1 MNEFKKYVKF
11 GITEMKEWDSN
22 EDMSNVSVS
31 KEDIDN
37 GSPKIGDMI
46 ARNSNNYKDQ
56 WLINKDYFD
65 KNYVLYEEK

>member
-1 MNEFKKYVKF
+1 
-11 GITEMKEWDSN
+11 
-22 EDMSNVSVS
+22 
-31 KEDIDN
+31 
-37 GSPKIGDMI
+37 MI

>member
-1 MNEFKKYVKF
+1 
-11 GITEMKEWDSN
+11 
-22 EDMSNVSVS
+22 MSNVSVS

-56 WLINKDYFD
+56 
-65 KNYVLYEEK
+65 